1 MVDGPHPITYL
12 SMEAIGGTEDS
23 HVVVIIEADEQAVTV
38 YDRMHSERC
47 ISRQSFTTA
56 LVAPCNLVIL
66 VER

>member
-1 MVDGPHPITYL
+1 
-12 SMEAIGGTEDS
+12 MEAIGGTEDS